1 MSALSRP
8 RGAHADPVARPLDP
22 AAATKAEAVLIALR
36 EQLISGE
43 RPYGEILSSAD
54 LAHEFGV
61 SRRPVMDALL
71 RLEAAGFIEIIRQV
85 GCQVVIPDRRSVQE
99 HFVAAAVLEGAA
111 AGLAAE
117 RASGAE
123 RAEIQEA
130 LADSAAAA
138 ADNDVHAFERA
149 NKRFHSATLA
159 ASGNRRIA
167 ALAHDAWNLSDFYLQ
182 RRTPEDLRIAH
193 REHEEVAALIDGG
206 DVAGTRAA
214 MESHLARFGDR
225 AILPE
230 PEGAR

>member
-1 MSALSRP
+1 MTA
-8 RGAHADPVARPLDP
+8 VARPRLDP

-54 LAHEFGV
+54 LAEEFGV

-71 RLEAAGFIEIIRQV
+71 RLESAGFIEIIRQV
-85 GCQVVIPDRRSVQE
+85 GCQVVIPDRRSVRE
-99 HFVAAAVLEGAA
+99 HFFAAAVLEGAA

-117 RASGAE
+117 HASARE
-123 RAEIQEA
+123 RAEIHAA

-138 ADNDVHAFERA
+138 AADDVHGFEVA
-149 NKRFHSATLA
+149 NKRFHTATLA
-159 ASGNRRIA
+159 GGGNRRLA
-167 ALAHDAWNLSDFYLQ
+167 ELAHDAWNLSDFYLQ

-193 REHEEVAALIDGG
+193 REHEQVAQLIDAG
-206 DVAGTRAA
+206 DAAGARRA

-225 AILPE
+225 AIIPDQDE
-230 PEGAR
+230 AR